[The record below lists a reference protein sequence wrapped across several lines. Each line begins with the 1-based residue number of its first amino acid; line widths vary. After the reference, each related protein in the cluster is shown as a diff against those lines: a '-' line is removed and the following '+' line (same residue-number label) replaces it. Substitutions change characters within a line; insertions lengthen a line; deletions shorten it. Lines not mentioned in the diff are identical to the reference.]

1 MDAKRKAQRARIKKY
16 SKACA
21 EYYLKVMRYPSFWK
35 KIKENNPEK
44 LGQAIKVAKRSK
56 EILRGKNEK
65 DDTNRLPL

>member
-21 EYYLKVMRYPSFWK
+21 EYNLQGMRYPSFWK

-56 EILRGKNEK
+56 EILRRKK
-65 DDTNRLPL
+65 